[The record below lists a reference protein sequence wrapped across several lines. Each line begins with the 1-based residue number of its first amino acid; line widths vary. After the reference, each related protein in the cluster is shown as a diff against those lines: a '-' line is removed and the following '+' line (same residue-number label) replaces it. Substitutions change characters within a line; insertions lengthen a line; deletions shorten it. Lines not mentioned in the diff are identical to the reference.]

1 MALLRQPEASIQSV
15 TLPVQR
21 AAAGGPCS
29 VPVKVRTLDPMTF
42 ECEAYG
48 PNSGL
53 TSQEC
58 YMGEGGALFEC
69 QTDRQC
75 AVRMGAERRR
85 VWQAIQRLAAT
96 EEFWAPI
103 AREVCHPEMLLGGM
117 LAHPEADESR

>member
-1 MALLRQPEASIQSV
+1 MALLRQPEASIQPV

-53 TSQEC
+53 TSEEC
-58 YMGEGGALFEC
+58 FMGEGGLLFEC
-69 QTDRQC
+69 QTSRQC

-85 VWQAIQRLAAT
+85 VWQAIQTLAAT
-96 EEFWAPI
+96 SDFWAPI
-103 AREVCHPEMLLGGM
+103 AREVCNPEMILGGR
-117 LAHPEADESR
+117 LANQKPDESR